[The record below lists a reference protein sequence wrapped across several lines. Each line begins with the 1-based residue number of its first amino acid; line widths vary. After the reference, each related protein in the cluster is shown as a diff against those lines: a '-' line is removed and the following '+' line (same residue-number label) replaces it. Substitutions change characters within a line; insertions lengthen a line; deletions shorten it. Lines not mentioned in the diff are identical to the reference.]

1 MDKQNNRRTFLKA
14 ASGLMLAPTLGLATR
29 SALAAAACPDV
40 VVGTWGG
47 DYQNLLEANIGK
59 PIIEAAGGKVTYST
73 ADQVSRMTTMRA
85 EKNSRRGTLDVT
97 CLADID
103 MYDMNRAG
111 LLLPVTAAMVP
122 NLPNVYDAF
131 RKADSIPHIFSA
143 MVIVY
148 NPAHFPTK
156 PDSFNVALDPRL
168 KGRVGLSDI
177 LYNFNCMTSALAA
190 GDKTASMASG
200 IKFLRQLKNNQPKV
214 YPSNETVASALKT
227 GDVWL
232 TCMWKAR
239 AIQWKN
245 AGLPIEYAFPVDG
258 AVPTVFE
265 AAVPKSSRA
274 PACGFNYLNA
284 MLDPRAQLAFGATMG
299 YAPTVKN
306 AHLPPDLQATVGFTD
321 AEISR
326 LAHLDYATIAAQK
339 PGLLDYWNKDF
350 KVGL

>member
-1 MDKQNNRRTFLKA
+1 MNDSIDRRSFLKA
-14 ASGLMLAPTLGLATR
+14 ASGLLLSPALGLA
-29 SALAAAACPDV
+29 AQQAHAAAACPDV

-47 DYQNLLEANIGK
+47 DYQNLLQLNIGK

-85 EKNSRRGTLDVT
+85 EKNSRRGSLDVT
-97 CLADID
+97 CLADTD
-103 MYDMNRAG
+103 MFDMNSAG
-111 LLLPVTAAMVP
+111 LLLPVEASLIP
-122 NLPNVYDAF
+122 NLGNVYDVF
-131 RKADSIPHIFSA
+131 RKPYSIPHIFSA

-148 NPAHFPTK
+148 NPAHFPKK
-156 PDSFNVALDPRL
+156 PDSFNVALEPRL
-168 KGRVGLSDI
+168 KGRVGFSDI
-177 LYNFNCMTSALAA
+177 LYNFNAMTAALAG
-190 GDKTASMASG
+190 GDKTGSINSG
-200 IKFLRQLKNNQPKV
+200 IKFLREVKKNQPKV

-227 GDVWL
+227 GDVWV

-239 AIQWKN
+239 AIQWKK

-258 AVPTVFE
+258 AIPAVFE

-274 PACGFNYLNA
+274 KECGFNYLNA
-284 MLDPRAQLAFGATMG
+284 MLDPRAQLGFGATMG

-306 AHLPPDLQATVGFTD
+306 AHLPPDLQASVGFTD

-326 LAHLDYATIAAQK
+326 LVHLDYATVAAQK
-339 PGLLDYWNKDF
+339 PGLLDYWNKEF

>member
-1 MDKQNNRRTFLKA
+1 MDKRNNRRTFLKA
-14 ASGLMLAPTLGLATR
+14 SSGMLLGQALGLT
-29 SALAAAACPDV
+29 ALQARAAAACPDV

-47 DYQNLLEANIGK
+47 DYQNLLEANIGR

-73 ADQVSRMTTMRA
+73 GDQVSRMTTMRA
-85 EKNSRRGTLDVT
+85 EKNSRRGTLDVS

-103 MYDMNRAG
+103 MYDMDRAG
-111 LLLPVTAAMVP
+111 LLLPVNASLVP
-122 NLPNVYDAF
+122 NLPNVYEVF

-156 PDSFNVALDPRL
+156 PDSFNVALEPRL

-177 LYNFNCMTSALAA
+177 LYNFNAMTGALAG
-190 GDKTASMASG
+190 GDKAGTINNG
-200 IKFLRQLKNNQPKV
+200 IKFLRELKKNQPKV

-227 GDVWL
+227 GDVWI

-239 AIQWKN
+239 ALQWKK

-258 AVPTVFE
+258 AIPAVFE

-274 PACGFNYLNA
+274 KECGFNYLNA
-284 MLDPRAQLAFGATMG
+284 MLDPRAQLGFGATMG

-306 AHLPPDLQATVGFTD
+306 AHLPADLQASVGFTD
-321 AEISR
+321 AEIGR
-326 LAHLDYATIAAQK
+326 LVHMDYATIAAQK